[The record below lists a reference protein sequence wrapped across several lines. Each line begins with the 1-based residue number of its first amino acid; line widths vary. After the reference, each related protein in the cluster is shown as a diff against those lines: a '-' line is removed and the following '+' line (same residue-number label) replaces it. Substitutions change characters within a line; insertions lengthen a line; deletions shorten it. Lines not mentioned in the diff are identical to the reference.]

1 MKTKHLLWAF
11 AALTTMLL
19 TACSNTDDSF
29 SQDSGTLT
37 PIRIS
42 AGYEGGVSSK
52 TSYSESGT
60 SITATWDAGDQL
72 YVCYNG
78 KVNTLSLTDGAGTST
93 ATFEGSIIGTPTSN
107 SVLICYVKDA
117 KNPSAVTVSNTG
129 EYTYSDGT
137 FLSQDGTLEGA
148 AKCNLYY
155 GTTTY
160 GTGDDLSCTF
170 SVNTSMMKFTV
181 YAPDDVNAGDDA
193 TLTYKS
199 GDTEVSKASFTVG
212 ASGNNTVYL
221 TIPAGQY
228 TGAQTLVYKSGD
240 KEESETLSATKA
252 TFKAGQTYSKTINY
266 GSFAGIDLSLNGT
279 ANCYIVSEGGTQ
291 YRFDATVK
299 GNGGID
305 PLTGTTATSIT
316 GIAGVKVLWEVN
328 EYGKAIAY
336 DGTKY
341 DISTDGSYVYFTTP
355 ETFQQGAAYVAV
367 VDNDDSILWSWLIWS
382 TVAPSETEYSGLT
395 IMDRNLGALGTG
407 NVSCRGLMY
416 EWGRKDPFP
425 CPDNGSYTP
434 ISFAPARMTA
444 FNIID
449 RGSGFTVAYTI
460 ANPTTYP
467 SGSISINYWQT
478 EDEYTTA
485 MWWSGAK
492 TIYDPCPVGWKVPS
506 ATEMN
511 TVLNSGVNVPGN
523 GFIGDSSSDFGYG
536 NPGTR
541 YYWTSTGVSRTNA
554 SSIGDCPRPCSGQ
567 PIRPVRE

>member
-1 MKTKHLLWAF
+1 MKTKHLLWVF

-19 TACSNTDDSF
+19 TGCSNTDDSF

-42 AGYEGGVSSK
+42 AGYDAGISSK
-52 TSYSESGT
+52 TSYAESGT

-117 KNPSAVTVSNTG
+117 NNPSAVTVSNTG
-129 EYTYSDGT
+129 EYTYQSGT

-199 GDTEVSKASFTVG
+199 GDTEVSKASFTVSTNG
-212 ASGNNTVYL
+212 KNTVYL

-252 TFKAGQTYSKTINY
+252 TFKAGQTYSKTISY
-266 GSFAGIDLSLNGT
+266 GSVKIDINSSNWSTALTSFNEEMAPAPIAKFSTDVDIFRHSFIVTRSDGVIDLNGHTLSALDIRNDVAGKSITLTNGT
-279 ANCYIVSEGGTQ
+279 ISGSGDVAIDGHPDWADFYHGTVILENLTVNKMIFTDGHLFIINSGIYNEQIFNVTTSGYPGKLIINGGYFKKTINATYSNATYGIYELYGGKYAVRPEDSWCADGYSVKANTDADSATYPYIVSA
-291 YRFDATVK
+291 D
-299 GNGGID
+299 
-305 PLTGTTATSIT
+305 
-316 GIAGVKVLWEVN
+316 
-328 EYGKAIAY
+328 
-336 DGTKY
+336 
-341 DISTDGSYVYFTTP
+341 
-355 ETFQQGAAYVAV
+355 
-367 VDNDDSILWSWLIWS
+367 
-382 TVAPSETEYSGLT
+382 
-395 IMDRNLGALGTG
+395 
-407 NVSCRGLMY
+407 
-416 EWGRKDPFP
+416 
-425 CPDNGSYTP
+425 
-434 ISFAPARMTA
+434 
-444 FNIID
+444 
-449 RGSGFTVAYTI
+449 
-460 ANPTTYP
+460 
-467 SGSISINYWQT
+467 
-478 EDEYTTA
+478 
-485 MWWSGAK
+485 
-492 TIYDPCPVGWKVPS
+492 
-506 ATEMN
+506 
-511 TVLNSGVNVPGN
+511 
-523 GFIGDSSSDFGYG
+523 
-536 NPGTR
+536 
-541 YYWTSTGVSRTNA
+541 
-554 SSIGDCPRPCSGQ
+554 
-567 PIRPVRE
+567 